1 MGPPLE
7 SMMKRTFLIII
18 LLVFVVGSVSIAQS
32 DGEAGLRNR
41 VLRYHSHFELE
52 QYGEMWDMSSK
63 KLRDGND
70 NDKEEFVRYL
80 RKHHLPK
87 VKTKLI
93 SLQLDGTV
101 AKAKVEISLWV
112 AEESRWLSET
122 DEQTWVL
129 ENNDWYFDTFR
140 LAEESKSK

>member
-1 MGPPLE
+1 
-7 SMMKRTFLIII
+7 MKQTSLVTI
-18 LLVFVVGSVSIAQS
+18 LLVAASVTMAQS
-32 DGEAGLRNR
+32 DAEAGLRSR
-41 VLRYHSHFELE
+41 VLRNLSHFELE

-63 KLRDGND
+63 KLRDDND

-80 RKHHLPK
+80 RKHHFPK

-93 SLQLDGTV
+93 SLQVEGTV

-129 ENNDWYFDTFR
+129 ENGDWYFDTFR